1 MEISNVNKSSS
12 ERLTTCK
19 VILQI
24 LNYIRWKNG
33 SLDLFDS
40 EEDESPHAICPHIP
54 AFIET
59 AIAHAIISP
68 ESRNYELSW
77 IKASEKLSDPTK
89 GTQNLRSISNVLEKI
104 DDIHIKR
111 FMRWMMYSAKNC
123 KNLCPCPGWF
133 ISRLLEISQFVP
145 NMSIT
150 NSKLIN
156 FDKRRFV
163 NNIISNVLDLIP
175 NEREKKTKKVSESE
189 AISERF
195 QEQGVFNEI
204 LVNEIEK
211 IKREAGKLEV
221 LLDQEKILKNSA
233 ALHQAVPKKNRKS
246 VIISG
251 THSDNDHSYNINKN
265 TGQTPSLGSVMES
278 NNSARNRRDSRAS
291 FSTNRSSVVS
301 NSSHNGVSK
310 KIGGFFR
317 RPFSIGGFNTSSSNY
332 SLNSILSQ
340 EVSSNKSILPSI
352 LPEVDSMQLHDL
364 KPSYSLKTF
373 EIKSIMEII
382 NHRNIPAY
390 LLCVQDKWIKM
401 IKASKRFSFHS
412 KKYKG
417 KTHNKIFGVPLEDVC
432 ERENTLIPTIVVKL
446 LEEIEL
452 RGLDEVGLYRIPG
465 SIGSINALKNAFDEK
480 VQQIIPL
487 H

>member
-1 MEISNVNKSSS
+1 M
-12 ERLTTCK
+12 
-19 VILQI
+19 
-24 LNYIRWKNG
+24 
-33 SLDLFDS
+33 
-40 EEDESPHAICPHIP
+40 
-54 AFIET
+54 
-59 AIAHAIISP
+59 
-68 ESRNYELSW
+68 
-77 IKASEKLSDPTK
+77 
-89 GTQNLRSISNVLEKI
+89 
-104 DDIHIKR
+104 
-111 FMRWMMYSAKNC
+111 
-123 KNLCPCPGWF
+123 
-133 ISRLLEISQFVP
+133 
-145 NMSIT
+145 
-150 NSKLIN
+150 
-156 FDKRRFV
+156 
-163 NNIISNVLDLIP
+163 
-175 NEREKKTKKVSESE
+175 
-189 AISERF
+189 
-195 QEQGVFNEI
+195 
-204 LVNEIEK
+204 
-211 IKREAGKLEV
+211 
-221 LLDQEKILKNSA
+221 KNSA

-390 LLCVQDKWIKM
+390 YYAFKIVMQNGHEYLIQTASSSDLTEWIKM

-412 KKYKG
+412 KNIK
-417 KTHNKIFGVPLEDVC
+417 
-432 ERENTLIPTIVVKL
+432 VKL
-446 LEEIEL
+446 
-452 RGLDEVGLYRIPG
+452 
-465 SIGSINALKNAFDEK
+465 
-480 VQQIIPL
+480 IIRYL
-487 H
+487 GYH

>member
-1 MEISNVNKSSS
+1 
-12 ERLTTCK
+12 
-19 VILQI
+19 
-24 LNYIRWKNG
+24 
-33 SLDLFDS
+33 
-40 EEDESPHAICPHIP
+40 
-54 AFIET
+54 
-59 AIAHAIISP
+59 
-68 ESRNYELSW
+68 
-77 IKASEKLSDPTK
+77 
-89 GTQNLRSISNVLEKI
+89 
-104 DDIHIKR
+104 
-111 FMRWMMYSAKNC
+111 
-123 KNLCPCPGWF
+123 
-133 ISRLLEISQFVP
+133 
-145 NMSIT
+145 MS
-150 NSKLIN
+150 
-156 FDKRRFV
+156 
-163 NNIISNVLDLIP
+163 
-175 NEREKKTKKVSESE
+175 
-189 AISERF
+189 
-195 QEQGVFNEI
+195 
-204 LVNEIEK
+204 
-211 IKREAGKLEV
+211 
-221 LLDQEKILKNSA
+221 
-233 ALHQAVPKKNRKS
+233 
-246 VIISG
+246 
-251 THSDNDHSYNINKN
+251 
-265 TGQTPSLGSVMES
+265 PSLGSVMES

-390 LLCVQDKWIKM
+390 YYAFKIVMQNGHEYLIQTASSSDLTEWIKM

-465 SIGSINALKNAFDEK
+465 SIGSINALKNAFDEEGATDNSFTLEDDRWFEVNAIAGCFKMYLRELPDSLFSHAMVNDFTDLAIKYKAHAMVNEEYKRMMNELLQKLPTCYYQTLKRIVFHLNK
-480 VQQIIPL
+480 VHQHVVNNKMDASNLAIVFSMSFINQEDLANSMGSRLGAVQTILQDFIKNPNDYFKQ
-487 H
+487 